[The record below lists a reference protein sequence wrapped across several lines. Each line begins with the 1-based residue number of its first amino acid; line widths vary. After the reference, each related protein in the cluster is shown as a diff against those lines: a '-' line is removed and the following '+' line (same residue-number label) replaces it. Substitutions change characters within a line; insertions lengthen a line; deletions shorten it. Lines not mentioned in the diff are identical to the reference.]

1 MSAALLD
8 SSAVAVLAKLDGY
21 MAAAGYDTAHPWRA
35 EISEATK
42 TNSPPHGISVN
53 APYSQAHIPID
64 EVDDHIMMRSKQL
77 AAILA
82 IIPTAGYSPQMISL
96 LGQMADNL
104 VAEVRRAD
112 GGSPL
117 AGQIAS
123 QLAELLLMI
132 QGEQGPC
139 DLLWLCQQIANEL
152 YEVMAATLEEEEAL
166 R

>member
-1 MSAALLD
+1 MSAAVPAS
-8 SSAVAVLAKLDGY
+8 SSASVLNKLDGY
-21 MAAAGYDTAHPWRA
+21 MAAAGYDTDHPWRA
-35 EISEATK
+35 EISEAVA
-42 TNSPPHGISVN
+42 NLPSHGISAN
-53 APYSQAHIPID
+53 APYSQAHIPFAEIN
-64 EVDDHIMMRSKQL
+64 DHIIMRSKQL

-82 IIPTAGYSPQMISL
+82 VIPTAGYSPQMISL
-96 LGQMADNL
+96 VGQMADNL

-132 QGEQGPC
+132 QGSQGPC

-152 YEVMAATLEEEEAL
+152 DETMSAMCEEEVEA
-166 R
+166 

>member
-1 MSAALLD
+1 MTAAALT
-8 SSAVAVLAKLDGY
+8 KLDGY
-21 MAAAGYDTAHPWRA
+21 MAAAGYDTDHPWRS
-35 EISEATK
+35 EIATALAYP
-42 TNSPPHGISVN
+42 TSDGITVS
-53 APYSQAHIPID
+53 APYSQAHIPFA
-64 EVDDHIMMRSKQL
+64 EVSDHIMMRSKQI

-82 IIPTAGYSPQMISL
+82 VIPTAGYSAQMISL
-96 LGQMADNL
+96 VGQLADNL
-104 VAEVRRAD
+104 VVEVRRAD

-152 YEVMAATLEEEEAL
+152 DEVIPAAAETGDEQ
-166 R
+166 